1 MNLGNPLNQACH
13 AYPADAALNDVKQ
26 PDWNVLWKAKLASRA
41 ALPRDA
47 AYWDGRARSFAKA
60 TETGYRDQLLALMKP
75 EPDWTVLDMGC
86 GSGTLAVPLAG
97 QVACVTAVDFSS
109 EMLDVLGR
117 RCAKEGISNIKT
129 IHGSWEDDWGKLGIG
144 TYDTVIASRSLV
156 VDDLQSAILKLDAAA
171 HKRAYIITMS
181 GDGPHDRRLFDAI
194 GRPHETGADYIY
206 YYNLLYQLGIRAHVS
221 FIEEIRNR
229 TYESPEDALAS
240 LELMF
245 GDLTAREKE
254 KMAGYVR
261 RHLIPSGGAWMFS
274 YSQLIQWAVMW
285 WEKEQA

>member
-1 MNLGNPLNQACH
+1 MNRGNPLNQTCPV
-13 AYPADAALNDVKQ
+13 YPSDATLNDLKQ

-41 ALPRDA
+41 ALRRDA

-86 GSGTLAVPLAG
+86 GSGTLAVPLAK

-109 EMLDVLGR
+109 EMLDVLCR

-129 IHGSWEDDWGKLGIG
+129 IHGSWEDDWPKLGIG

-171 HKRAYIITMS
+171 NKRAYIITMS
-181 GDGPHDRRLFDAI
+181 GDGPYDRRLYDAI
-194 GRPHETGADYIY
+194 GRHHETGADYIY
-206 YYNLLYQLGIRAHVS
+206 YYNLLYQLGICAHVS
-221 FIEEIRNR
+221 FIKEIRNR
-229 TYESPEDALAS
+229 TYESPEDAYAS
-240 LELMF
+240 IESMF
-245 GDLTAREKE
+245 GDLTASEKE
-254 KMAGYVR
+254 KMAAHVR
-261 RHLIPSGGAWMFS
+261 QHLISSGNSWRFS
-274 YSQLIQWAVMW
+274 YSQLIRWAVMW
-285 WEKEQA
+285 WEKD

>member
-1 MNLGNPLNQACH
+1 MNRGNTLNETCPV
-13 AYPADAALNDVKQ
+13 YPSDATLNDLKQ

-41 ALPRDA
+41 ALRRDA

-86 GSGTLAVPLAG
+86 GSGTLAVPLAK

-109 EMLDVLGR
+109 EMLDVLCR

-129 IHGSWEDDWGKLGIG
+129 IHGSWEDDWPKLGIG

-171 HKRAYIITMS
+171 NKRAYIITMS
-181 GDGPHDRRLFDAI
+181 GDGPYDRRLYDAI
-194 GRPHETGADYIY
+194 GRHHETGADYIY
-206 YYNLLYQLGIRAHVS
+206 YYNLLYQLGICAHVS
-221 FIEEIRNR
+221 FIKEIRNR
-229 TYESPEDALAS
+229 TYESPEDAYAS
-240 LELMF
+240 IESMF
-245 GDLTAREKE
+245 GDLTASEKE
-254 KMAGYVR
+254 KMAAHVR
-261 RHLIPSGGAWMFS
+261 QHLISSGNSWRFS
-274 YSQLIQWAVMW
+274 YSQLIRWAVMW
-285 WEKEQA
+285 WEKD

>member
-1 MNLGNPLNQACH
+1 MNLGNPLNQARP
-13 AYPADAALNDVKQ
+13 AYPSDATLNDLKQ
-26 PDWNVLWKAKLASRA
+26 PDWNILWKAKFASRA

-86 GSGTLAVPLAG
+86 GSGTLAVPLAK

-109 EMLDVLGR
+109 EMLDVLRR
-117 RCAKEGISNIKT
+117 RCQKEGISNIKT
-129 IHGSWEDDWGKLGIG
+129 IHGSWEDDWHKLGIG

-156 VDDLQSAILKLDAAA
+156 VDDLQSAILKLNAAA
-171 HKRAYIITMS
+171 NKRAYIITMS
-181 GDGPHDRRLFDAI
+181 GGGPYDKRLFEAI
-194 GRPHETGADYIY
+194 GRLHETGADYIY
-206 YYNLLYQLGIRAHVS
+206 YYNLLYQLGIRAYVS
-221 FIEEIRNR
+221 FIKEIRNR
-229 TYESPEDALAS
+229 TYESPEDALTS

-245 GDLTAREKE
+245 GDLTSSEKE
-254 KMAGYVR
+254 KMAAHVR
-261 RHLIPSGGAWMFS
+261 QYLISSGNSWRFS

-285 WEKEQA
+285 WEKD